1 MAKKK
6 VEEPVYVKAPLKI
19 SRERFTELLSKQIQE
34 GEELLK
40 IEVPKKAN
48 RPISYGN
55 MYDFG
60 MTRKTDTVEYD
71 DASKSAFMSQY
82 KMWDDY
88 NTEIYQSSFT
98 FANNTYWHQYE
109 QQSWN
114 HFYSHDIVADYKK
127 QIERQITQMKS
138 DIKKVDLIECETAVY
153 DVSNNTMN
161 VENKFNDKKQVFVVY
176 GHDQE
181 LKLSVEAFLKDE
193 LGLDVVALDEKPNL
207 GKTIIEKFEHFS
219 KDAGFA
225 VILMSPDDEMN
236 VDGKIYKQARQNVV
250 LESGYFMAK
259 LGRERVCVVLRGDVE
274 KPSDI
279 SGILHL
285 PYEGNWKYE
294 LIKELKAIGVLKYS

>member
-19 SRERFTELLSKQIQE
+19 SRERFTDLLSKQIQE
-34 GEELLK
+34 GDELLK
-40 IEVPKKAN
+40 VEVLKKAN
-48 RPISYGN
+48 RGVSYGN

-60 MTRKTDTVEYD
+60 MVRQSDRVEYD
-71 DASKSAFMSQY
+71 ESSKSAFMSQY
-82 KMWDDY
+82 KIWDDY

-98 FANNTYWHQYE
+98 VSNNTYWHQYE

-127 QIERQITQMKS
+127 QIMRQITQMQS
-138 DIKKVDLIECETAVY
+138 DIKKVNLIECESPEL
-153 DVSNNTMN
+153 DVSKNTID
-161 VENKFNDKKQVFVVY
+161 VGIEVNDKKQVFVVY
-176 GHDQE
+176 GHDQV

-193 LGLDVVALDEKPNL
+193 LKLDVVALDEKPNL
-207 GKTIIEKFEHFS
+207 GKTIIEKFEHYS

-250 LESGYFMAK
+250 LELGYFMAK
-259 LGRERVCVVLRGDVE
+259 LGRERVCVVLRGNVE

-294 LIKELKAIGVLKYS
+294 LIKELRAVGILK

>member
-34 GEELLK
+34 GDELLK
-40 IEVPKKAN
+40 VEVLKKAN
-48 RPISYGN
+48 RNVSYGN

-60 MTRKTDTVEYD
+60 MVRQSNSVEYD
-71 DASKSAFMSQY
+71 ETSKSAFMSQY

-98 FANNTYWHQYE
+98 VSNNTYWHQYE
-109 QQSWN
+109 QQSWD

-127 QIERQITQMKS
+127 QIMRQITQMQS
-138 DIKKVDLIECETAVY
+138 DIKKVNLIECKLPEL
-153 DVSNNTMN
+153 DISKNTMN
-161 VENKFNDKKQVFVVY
+161 VGTNLNNKKQVFVVY
-176 GHDQE
+176 GHDQV

-193 LGLDVVALDEKPNL
+193 LKLDVVALDEKPNL
-207 GKTIIEKFEHFS
+207 GKTIIEKFEHYS

-236 VDGKIYKQARQNVV
+236 VDGKIYKQARQNVI
-250 LESGYFMAK
+250 LELGYFMAK

-294 LIKELKAIGVLKYS
+294 LIKELKAVGVLK